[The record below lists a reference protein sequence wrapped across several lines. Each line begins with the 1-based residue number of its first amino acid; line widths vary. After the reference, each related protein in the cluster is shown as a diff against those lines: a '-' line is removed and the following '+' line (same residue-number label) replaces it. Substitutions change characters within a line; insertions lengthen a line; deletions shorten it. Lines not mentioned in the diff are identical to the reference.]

1 MTTCPKCKTQL
12 GNVPGIGM
20 CCLNRECD
28 IIDNIKNW
36 DQPKPSLYN
45 KKNYTSEIYELG
57 PDNDLIIKLPDE
69 LIEELQWFDGDEII
83 WIDNN
88 DGSFTVKKTNE

>member
-1 MTTCPKCKTQL
+1 MQTCPKCQTQL
-12 GNVPGIGM
+12 DDVPGIGV
-20 CCLNRECD
+20 CCANRECD
-28 IIDNIKNW
+28 IIDNIENW

-69 LIEELQWFDGDEII
+69 LIEELQWFDGDAIM
-83 WIDNN
+83 WITNN
-88 DGSFTVKKTNE
+88 DGSFTLRKTNE